1 VPANKK
7 GPIRAVDR
15 KSSLRAHKRVTA
27 EAVKKNILLEEA
39 IGQMNAGKY
48 GQASAV
54 LKELLAAN
62 PDNLEA
68 RRLFATLHLRLGNLL
83 AAKTTFESLAQE
95 AMQRQDYW
103 LAESLLREYLAAG
116 PRCVPFRELL
126 GNVQEEKG
134 DPMSAAVEYGKAIEI
149 LVEDP
154 DPDQPNKAADLFA
167 KVKEIAPTS
176 PAASRFA
183 SILGASTGFRLVAGE
198 TTAEVN
204 ATPGPAGV
212 TEPAVEPTESVPSE
226 AEEIPAPAEPES
238 SVERDPLLPSLRM
251 APEDEAPSP
260 ELKPDELLAEPA
272 ALSFQDSVERLPPLP
287 PEVLAELGLIMP
299 ESEEVP
305 PAVEDTREMDPVLPS
320 LELAPMAASELPPE
334 EEVPEPSATGASV
347 PADSL
352 LPSLELA
359 PATEVEAPL
368 PEPLSVTEPDSSATS
383 APALQV
389 ETPPW
394 QAPPLEP
401 AFEMGR
407 LAEPAI
413 QETPAAGHQF
423 MGEAEV
429 PPPEPGQVMEPE
441 PEPEMPAVP
450 AWQVESPSWQPPP
463 PELEPAGQETP
474 AAGYRFMGEA
484 EASMEAAPVP
494 PSEPL
499 EVRQPEPELAMA
511 HTEIP
516 RSRSAWSLAS
526 RVARQV
532 AYVGLRIS
540 LFVRGCIAA
549 ARFVM
554 LSALAA
560 VTISLV
566 LTVLFVG
573 VVSLLWFSLEE
584 KPNGAYHSLTKP
596 PSRALHDPKRNGYLL
611 LLGFGASGSR
621 DPVQAGY
628 EITLTKAEKDK
639 VNLCLNDGAGS
650 PLPLRFEATTSALSR
665 WFRAPEPVAYFQNQA
680 TQVRNW
686 MARHDV
692 LMSRY
697 RQWLRMSFDDWGF
710 GELGTP
716 DCAQILVAHRL
727 YVADGFSHE
736 MGRGVERLESDLAA
750 WRTVLAQAKT
760 LSIKMMAAEAI
771 NDDVAVMSGLLT
783 RPDLPVKLLPNL
795 AALGRPLDEL
805 ELSLRWPM
813 QNHLV
818 LEAKTMEAGLKSNA
832 GGDRP
837 FYQRV
842 VMRMPLPKQRTLNG
856 YASHYEAMI
865 KAAETPHK
873 RLPKRYDFVDTP
885 PQIFSD
891 YLMNPIDNLLAIG
904 LKPDW
909 EEHSGRVMETDAFLR
924 LAGLQARLRRPPQES
939 NVPARVARAGQGFYD
954 PFTGFPMLLNAKK
967 GKLYSVGKN
976 GKDDDGDPKLDVT
989 VSIAPQSP

>member
-1 VPANKK
+1 
-7 GPIRAVDR
+7 
-15 KSSLRAHKRVTA
+15 
-27 EAVKKNILLEEA
+27 
-39 IGQMNAGKY
+39 
-48 GQASAV
+48 
-54 LKELLAAN
+54 
-62 PDNLEA
+62 
-68 RRLFATLHLRLGNLL
+68 
-83 AAKTTFESLAQE
+83 
-95 AMQRQDYW
+95 
-103 LAESLLREYLAAG
+103 
-116 PRCVPFRELL
+116 
-126 GNVQEEKG
+126 
-134 DPMSAAVEYGKAIEI
+134 
-149 LVEDP
+149 
-154 DPDQPNKAADLFA
+154 
-167 KVKEIAPTS
+167 
-176 PAASRFA
+176 
-183 SILGASTGFRLVAGE
+183 
-198 TTAEVN
+198 
-204 ATPGPAGV
+204 
-212 TEPAVEPTESVPSE
+212 
-226 AEEIPAPAEPES
+226 
-238 SVERDPLLPSLRM
+238 
-251 APEDEAPSP
+251 
-260 ELKPDELLAEPA
+260 
-272 ALSFQDSVERLPPLP
+272 
-287 PEVLAELGLIMP
+287 
-299 ESEEVP
+299 
-305 PAVEDTREMDPVLPS
+305 
-320 LELAPMAASELPPE
+320 
-334 EEVPEPSATGASV
+334 
-347 PADSL
+347 
-352 LPSLELA
+352 
-359 PATEVEAPL
+359 
-368 PEPLSVTEPDSSATS
+368 
-383 APALQV
+383 
-389 ETPPW
+389 
-394 QAPPLEP
+394 
-401 AFEMGR
+401 
-407 LAEPAI
+407 
-413 QETPAAGHQF
+413 
-423 MGEAEV
+423 
-429 PPPEPGQVMEPE
+429 
-441 PEPEMPAVP
+441 
-450 AWQVESPSWQPPP
+450 
-463 PELEPAGQETP
+463 
-474 AAGYRFMGEA
+474 MGEA
-484 EASMEAAPVP
+484 EASMEAAPVS

-499 EVRQPEPELAMA
+499 KVRQPEPELAMA
-511 HTEIP
+511 NTYPASGETFAHLGDAAHTEIP
-516 RSRSAWSLAS
+516 RSRTARSLAS

-532 AYVGLRIS
+532 AYVRLRIS
-540 LFVRGCIAA
+540 LFVRRCIAA
-549 ARFVM
+549 ARFVA

-566 LTVLFVG
+566 LTVLCIG
-573 VVSLLWFSLEE
+573 VVSLLWFSLEG
-584 KPNGAYHSLTKP
+584 KPNGAYYSLTKP

-783 RPDLPVKLLPNL
+783 RPDLPLKLLPNL

-873 RLPKRYDFVDTP
+873 RLPKRYDFADTP
-885 PQIFSD
+885 PQTFSD

>member
-1 VPANKK
+1 MPGNKK
-7 GPIRAVDR
+7 GPIRANDR
-15 KSSLRAHKRVTA
+15 KSSLRAHKRSTA

-54 LKELLAAN
+54 LKELLVAN

-68 RRLFATLHLRLGNLL
+68 RRLFATLHLKLGSLM
-83 AAKTTFESLAQE
+83 AAKTAFESLAQE
-95 AMQRQDYW
+95 AVQRQDYW

-126 GNVQEEKG
+126 GRVQEEKG

-154 DPDQPNKAADLFA
+154 DPDEPNKAADLFA
-167 KVKEIAPTS
+167 KIKEIAPTS

-183 SILGASTGFRLVAGE
+183 SILEASTGFRLVAEE

-204 ATPGPAGV
+204 APPAPAGV
-212 TEPAVEPTESVPSE
+212 TEPAVEPPTESVAIE

-238 SVERDPLLPSLRM
+238 SAERDPLLPSLNM
-251 APEDEAPSP
+251 APEVEAPP
-260 ELKPDELLAEPA
+260 PDLKLDERQAEPA
-272 ALSFQDSVERLPPLP
+272 ALSLQDGVDLLPPLP
-287 PEVLAELGLIMP
+287 PEVLAELGLILP

-305 PAVEDTREMDPVLPS
+305 SDEPAIADTKEVDPILPS
-320 LELAPMAASELPPE
+320 LELAPTAASEIPPG
-334 EEVPEPSATGASV
+334 EEVPESAATGASV
-347 PADSL
+347 QADSP

-359 PATEVEAPL
+359 PATEVEALL
-368 PEPLSVTEPDSSATS
+368 PEPMSVTEPDLSATS
-383 APALQV
+383 TPALQV
-389 ETPPW
+389 ETTLW
-394 QAPPLEP
+394 QAPPPEP

-413 QETPAAGHQF
+413 QETPTAGHQF
-423 MGEAEV
+423 MEEAEV
-429 PPPEPGQVMEPE
+429 PPPETGRVMEPE
-441 PEPEMPAVP
+441 PEPVMPP
-450 AWQVESPSWQPPP
+450 AWQVESPPWQPTA
-463 PELEPAGQETP
+463 LEPAGHETP

-499 EVRQPEPELAMA
+499 KVRQPEPELAMA
-511 HTEIP
+511 RMYPAAGETFGQLGEAAHTEIR
-516 RSRSAWSLAS
+516 RSRTARSLAS
-526 RVARQV
+526 RVAGRV

-549 ARFVM
+549 ARFVA

-573 VVSLLWFSLEE
+573 VVSLLWFSLEQ

-665 WFRAPEPVAYFQNQA
+665 WFRAPDPAAYFQNQA

-716 DCAQILVAHRL
+716 DCGQILVAHRL
-727 YVADGFSHE
+727 HVADGFSHE

-771 NDDVAVMSGLLT
+771 NDDVAVISGLLT
-783 RPDLPVKLLPNL
+783 RPELPVKLLPNL

-818 LEAKTMEAGLKSNA
+818 LEA
-832 GGDRP
+832 
-837 FYQRV
+837 
-842 VMRMPLPKQRTLNG
+842 
-856 YASHYEAMI
+856 
-865 KAAETPHK
+865 
-873 RLPKRYDFVDTP
+873 
-885 PQIFSD
+885 
-891 YLMNPIDNLLAIG
+891 
-904 LKPDW
+904 
-909 EEHSGRVMETDAFLR
+909 
-924 LAGLQARLRRPPQES
+924 
-939 NVPARVARAGQGFYD
+939 
-954 PFTGFPMLLNAKK
+954 
-967 GKLYSVGKN
+967 
-976 GKDDDGDPKLDVT
+976 
-989 VSIAPQSP
+989 